1 MVRRTASWYEK
12 HLEAYFKEHYIFH
25 ERVIERVMSSE
36 PNKLIF
42 NIPVVNIRIVLTCDD
57 GGNVTEKRLPMERRR
72 GPYVNSD
79 CSGQA
84 SARFGYIH

>member
-25 ERVIERVMSSE
+25 ERVIERAVSSE

-42 NIPVVNIRIVLTCDD
+42 NIPVVNIRIILTCDD
-57 GGNVTEKRLPMERRR
+57 GGIVTEKRLPMERRR
-72 GPYVNSD
+72 SNVYSD
-79 CSGQA
+79 CSGKA
-84 SARFGYIH
+84 RARFRHIH